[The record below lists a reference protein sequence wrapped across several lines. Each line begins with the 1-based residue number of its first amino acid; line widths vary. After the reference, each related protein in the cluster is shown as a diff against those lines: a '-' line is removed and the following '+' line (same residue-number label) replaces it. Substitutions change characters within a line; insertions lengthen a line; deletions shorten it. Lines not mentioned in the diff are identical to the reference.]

1 MVTCGKGSTH
11 TIGSGEDT
19 HGLGRWNWITLQGKQ
34 ERITTIITI
43 YRPGKNQTTLDR
55 QQAHTSKKRPSVAK
69 SIGPQELW
77 DKELTALVSAFINK
91 GHEII
96 IGGDWNDNLNNNTG
110 QVRKMMQN
118 IGLSELLITRYGKGP
133 ETYQS
138 GTNTIDG
145 IFATSGISIE
155 QGGYT
160 NHEESPGDH
169 RWLWIDISEATL
181 LERNRDDYAPPIERR
196 ATAKIPSVRL
206 KFNDLLQAQVHL
218 HDLYNKTIILFD
230 AATKTK
236 LLTRE
241 QEIQYEIIEERMKRG
256 VKHADTNCRK
266 VRRGKYRSP
275 QKHRKS

>member
-1 MVTCGKGSTH
+1 M
-11 TIGSGEDT
+11 
-19 HGLGRWNWITLQGKQ
+19 
-34 ERITTIITI
+34 
-43 YRPGKNQTTLDR
+43 
-55 QQAHTSKKRPSVAK
+55 
-69 SIGPQELW
+69 
-77 DKELTALVSAFINK
+77 VSAFINK
-91 GHEII
+91 GHAII